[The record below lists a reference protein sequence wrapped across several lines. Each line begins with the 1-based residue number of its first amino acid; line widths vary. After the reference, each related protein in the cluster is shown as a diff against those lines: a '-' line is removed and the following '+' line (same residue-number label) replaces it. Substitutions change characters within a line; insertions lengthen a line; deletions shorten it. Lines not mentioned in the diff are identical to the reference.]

1 LGRNQEQASILSR
14 ESISVVR
21 PWKTAFYAVLLVG
34 FCCIAAGQV
43 TPPESV
49 YEKAAQEFQQGRT
62 AEAEGTLRSILQSHP
77 GDFSALSL
85 IAVVLDSEGRYPEA
99 EEFYTR
105 ALKISP
111 RSAPVLNNLGN
122 HYLAAGS
129 PQKARQS
136 FLSVVAIDPHH
147 GNANL
152 QLAQMSVRAGRGTTA
167 LGYLAHLEAADQAE
181 PVAQLLMA
189 QALVLTGKC
198 DAAGKKL
205 EELKQKTGQDST
217 FSFSIGMAYAQCKQY
232 APAESSFSEALKSD
246 PTNFDVLYNLAV
258 AARRAGDLQRA
269 QQAFDAALGMKPNDP
284 DALYAYGQLLI
295 ANKDFIAAASL
306 LYRAAHSAPDRT
318 DVLLLLAHA
327 TEELEFYDET
337 ADTYEKYLKLRPA
350 DDIARREH
358 GFCQVRAGR
367 LTEGIPE
374 LERYV
379 LKHPNDPQ
387 GQYEL
392 AIGEASGSPEKA
404 LTRLDN
410 ILALNPGLVQ
420 PRYTRAVLNFQQDK
434 LDLSLEDLLRL
445 SKTDSR
451 NPRLLDW
458 EGQIYL
464 RQGRAQDAAL
474 VLKEATDLA
483 PHDSTLL
490 WHYSKAL
497 QKLGR
502 TDELNAVAADLKG
515 VAINGGHHPRKG
527 LFDFLDLS
535 PEQQNARYLESI
547 RSAVASN
554 PNDVVLKAR
563 LAKTLLDDG
572 NTNEA
577 TGVFQSILAEGAY
590 SDVLRDCG
598 KALVQHEQYQLAVE
612 FLQKTPD
619 AGLDLVIALFHS
631 VGAEAGLEK
640 LDEIPAGKRDGDY
653 FLLRAQILDSMG
665 KTTEAADSL
674 NRGIRSSPTRADMY
688 FQAAEFLIKHHDR
701 EQAADLLAQATRLV
715 PDAAEL
721 WMTRAIALTLVRRY
735 DEALDVLA
743 QIESRWP
750 EWNLAYLV
758 NGIILESQFVHK
770 PDEAKS
776 MLDMA
781 ISLGARQAD
790 AYYYD
795 ALAIT
800 EITPEDLAEA
810 RKAIS
815 QAIALNPDDA
825 AIHALAGQIS
835 LDGKDYKAAAEELQM
850 AVRLQPTLVRAHN
863 LLRTAYLDLG
873 DKNKAIEEANQIERI
888 TEEKSGSDQLVS
900 SMERLLFSVRS
911 PDDTAAS
918 Q

>member
-1 LGRNQEQASILSR
+1 LGHNQKQAFILSR
-14 ESISVVR
+14 ESISVVCQ
-21 PWKTAFYAVLLVG
+21 WKTAFYAVLLAG

-49 YEKAAQEFQQGRT
+49 YEKATKEFQQGRT

-99 EEFYTR
+99 EEFYAR
-105 ALKISP
+105 ALKIFP
-111 RSAPVLNNLGN
+111 RSSAILNNLGN
-122 HYLAAGS
+122 HYVAAGN
-129 PQKARQS
+129 PQKARQC
-136 FLSVVAIDPHH
+136 FQSVVAIEPHH

-152 QLAQMSVRAGRGTTA
+152 QLAQMNVRAGHGTTA
-167 LGYLAHLEAADQAE
+167 LGYLTHLEAADQAE

-189 QALVLTGKC
+189 QTLVLTGKC
-198 DAAGKKL
+198 DVAVKKL
-205 EELKQKTGQDST
+205 EELKQKTAQDST

-232 APAESSFSEALKSD
+232 ASAERSFSEALKSD
-246 PTNFDVLYNLAV
+246 PTNYDVVYNLAV

-269 QQAFDAALGMKPNDP
+269 QEAFDAALGMKPNDP
-284 DALYAYGQLLI
+284 DALYAYGELLI
-295 ANKDFIAAASL
+295 TNKDFMAAAGL
-306 LYRAAHSAPDRT
+306 LYRATHLAPDRT

-327 TEELEFYDET
+327 TEELEFYEET

-350 DDIARREH
+350 DDIAHREH
-358 GFCQVRAGR
+358 GFCLVRAGR
-367 LTEGIPE
+367 LKEGIPE
-374 LERYV
+374 LEHYV
-379 LKHPNDPQ
+379 LRHPNDPQ
-387 GQYEL
+387 GQYQL
-392 AIGEASGSPEKA
+392 AIGEASNSPEKA
-404 LTRLDN
+404 LTRLDK

-420 PRYTRAVLNFQQDK
+420 ARYTRAVLNFQQNK
-434 LDLSLEDLLRL
+434 LDRSLEDFLRL
-445 SKTDSR
+445 SKIDSR
-451 NPRLLDW
+451 NAGLLDW

-464 RQGRAQDAAL
+464 RQDRAQDAAL

-483 PHDSTLL
+483 PHDPTTL

-502 TDELNAVAADLKG
+502 INELNAVVADLKG
-515 VAINGGHHPRKG
+515 VAINAGHHPRKG

-535 PEQQNARYLESI
+535 PEQQNARYLESL

-563 LAKTLLDDG
+563 LARTLLDYG

-577 TGVFQSILAEGAY
+577 TNVFQSILAEKAY

-619 AGLDLVIALFHS
+619 VGLDLVIALFHS
-631 VGAEAGLEK
+631 VSADVGLEK
-640 LDEIPAGKRDGDY
+640 LDEIPFGQRDGDY

-701 EQAADLLAQATRLV
+701 EQAANLLAQATRLV

-721 WMTRAIALTLVRRY
+721 WMTRAIVLILLRRH

-758 NGIILESQFVHK
+758 NGIILENQLK
-770 PDEAKS
+770 PAEAKS
-776 MLDMA
+776 MLEMA

-790 AYYYD
+790 AYYYE

-800 EITPEDLAEA
+800 EITPEDQAEA

-815 QAIALNPDDA
+815 QAVALNPDDA
-825 AIHALAGQIS
+825 AIQTLAGQIS
-835 LDGKDYKAAAEELQM
+835 LDGKDYNAAIGELQK
-850 AVRLQPTLVRAHN
+850 AVRLQPRLVRAHY
-863 LLRTAYLDLG
+863 LLRTAYLALG
-873 DKNKAIEEANQIERI
+873 DNNNAVAEVHQIEGI
-888 TEEKSGSDQLVS
+888 TEKNSDSDQLLL